1 MDTVLRSV
9 AVYLFLLVVFR
20 ISGKRSLSQIT
31 TFDFIL
37 LLIIS
42 EATQQALVGND
53 FSIINALVVIAS
65 LVVLDV
71 AFSWME
77 GRWPG
82 FGRVVGSLPVVI
94 VEHGR
99 LLDDRAKHE
108 GCDAVRDSRGG
119 PRAPRPRAAGA
130 VQVRDPGTPRGHQ
143 RGAARRDCGTV
154 HGKRQIDRSA
164 ELI

>member
-9 AVYLFLLVVFR
+9 AVYLFVLVVFR

-42 EATQQALVGND
+42 EATQQALLGND
-53 FSIINALVVIAS
+53 YSIVNALVVIAS
-65 LVVLDV
+65 LIVLDV

-82 FGRVVGSLPVVI
+82 FGRVMGSLPVVI

-99 LLDDRAKHE
+99 LLDDRAKQE
-108 GCDAVRDSRGG
+108 GVTLSEIL
-119 PRAPRPRAAGA
+119 AAG
-130 VQVRDPGTPRGHQ
+130 REH
-143 RGAARRDCGTV
+143 
-154 HGKRQIDRSA
+154 HGLERLEQFKYAILERHGGISVVPQDKN
-164 ELI
+164 

>member
-9 AVYLFLLVVFR
+9 AVYIFLLVVFR

-42 EATQQALVGND
+42 EATQQALVGDD
-53 FSIINALVVIAS
+53 FSIVNTFVVVAS

-71 AFSWME
+71 MFSWVE
-77 GRWPG
+77 NFWPA
-82 FGRVVGSLPVVI
+82 FGRVVESLPVVI

-99 LLDDRAKHE
+99 MLDDRAKRE
-108 GCDAVRDSRGG
+108 GVTLPDIL
-119 PRAPRPRAAGA
+119 AAG
-130 VQVRDPGTPRGHQ
+130 RET
-143 RGAARRDCGTV
+143 
-154 HGKRQIDRSA
+154 HGLERLEQIKYAILERHGGISVVPIEDA
-164 ELI
+164 Q

>member
-9 AVYLFLLVVFR
+9 AVYLFVLVVFR

-42 EATQQALVGND
+42 EATQQALLGND
-53 FSIINALVVIAS
+53 YSIINALVVIAS
-65 LVVLDV
+65 LIVLDV

-82 FGRVVGSLPVVI
+82 FGRVMGSLPVVI

-99 LLDDRAKHE
+99 LLDDRAKQE
-108 GCDAVRDSRGG
+108 GVTLSEIL
-119 PRAPRPRAAGA
+119 AAGREHHGLERLEQFKYA
-130 VQVRDPGTPRGHQ
+130 ILERHGGISVVPTED
-143 RGAARRDCGTV
+143 AR
-154 HGKRQIDRSA
+154 
-164 ELI
+164 